1 MPHEMFA
8 DAVVRPISP
17 RARRRRR
24 LLTLCSIGLHVVV
37 IVPIA
42 TVQML
47 GPGPLPTPRQS
58 VIFQLPD
65 VVHLIDIPR
74 PSPPRPQSS
83 APATEAANPD
93 AAPVV
98 APQGFAPEP
107 EQPARPTAAYDSVV
121 GVPPG
126 FNPNALI
133 GVIPHL
139 DAPPPAPEPQ
149 RPIRPFSGM
158 QTPRKIVDV
167 QPVYP
172 PIAVAARKEGIVIL
186 EAIID
191 ARGNVESVRALRSDP
206 LLEPAAVDA
215 VKQWKYS
222 PGVLNGVAVPVIMT
236 VTVNFRLQ

>member
-8 DAVVRPISP
+8 DSVVRPISP

-24 LLTLCSIGLHVVV
+24 WLTLCSIGLHVVV
-37 IVPIA
+37 VVPIA

-47 GPGPLPTPRQS
+47 GPGPLPTPRQA
-58 VIFQLPD
+58 VIFQFPD

-83 APATEAANPD
+83 APVHEAPNPD

-107 EQPARPTAAYDSVV
+107 EQPVRPTPAYEGVV
-121 GVPPG
+121 GAPPG
-126 FNPNALI
+126 FNPNAQI
-133 GVIPHL
+133 GAIPHL

-158 QTPRKIVDV
+158 QTPQKIVDV

-172 PIAVAARKEGIVIL
+172 AIAIAARKEGFVIL

-191 ARGNVESVRALRSDP
+191 THGNVESVRALRSDP
-206 LLEPAAVDA
+206 VLEQAAIDA
-215 VKQWKYS
+215 VKRWKYS

-236 VTVNFRLQ
+236 VTVRFTLR